1 MVLLDP
7 KNDYIFKRLFATAPH
22 LLTALINSVR
32 HEEEPVEVIEVL
44 NPRIDPEELAGK
56 FIVLDVLARGRQ
68 GQLFNIEMQVRRF
81 DLWSARSVYYL
92 ASTLAKQLSQGQNY
106 DLIKPVI
113 GIHLLDFDLF
123 AAPAQMQQAHWCFE
137 LRDRWQPATRLGAE
151 LELNIIELAK
161 ADRLHKAG
169 AQGLNAWVTF
179 FEHWKEDSTMSQLT
193 YPPVQQALEVLKDLS
208 ADDETQRKAFVR
220 ERALRDEISKL
231 ASARMEGLQE
241 GEKRG
246 KQEGLQEA
254 KTKMIQSGMSEEQAQ
269 AILGL

>member
-1 MVLLDP
+1 
-7 KNDYIFKRLFATAPH
+7 
-22 LLTALINSVR
+22 
-32 HEEEPVEVIEVL
+32 
-44 NPRIDPEELAGK
+44 
-56 FIVLDVLARGRQ
+56 
-68 GQLFNIEMQVRRF
+68 MQVRRF

-92 ASTLAKQLSQGQNY
+92 ASTLAKQLSHGQDY
-106 DLIKPVI
+106 HLIKPVI

-123 AAPAQMQQAHWCFE
+123 TAPAQMQQAHWCFE

-161 ADRLHKAG
+161 ADRLHAAG

-179 FEHWKEDSTMSQLT
+179 FEHWKEDSTMGQLT

-220 ERALRDEISKL
+220 ERALRDEISQL

-241 GEKRG
+241 GEKKG
-246 KQEGLQEA
+246 KNEGLQEA
-254 KTKMIQSGMSEEQAQ
+254 KTKMIQSGMSEEQARV
-269 AILGL
+269 ILGL

>member
-68 GQLFNIEMQVRRF
+68 GQLFNIEMQVRRI
-81 DLWSARSVYYL
+81 DLWSARS
-92 ASTLAKQLSQGQNY
+92 
-106 DLIKPVI
+106 VI

-220 ERALRDEISKL
+220 ERALRDEISQL
-231 ASARMEGLQE
+231 ASARMEGKQE
-241 GEKRG
+241 G

-254 KTKMIQSGMSEEQAQ
+254 KTKMLQSGLSEEQAR